1 MNCPNCGVNNS
12 DYLYKFTEFKT
23 SDYDLR
29 CTSLNYTKPNLIKC
43 ADCKLIYSEL
53 YKIDFEKLYGDVI
66 DHQYIE
72 LIPYKKLY
80 FTNTLK
86 KIQKYL
92 DKDKDVLEI
101 GSYYGVFG
109 SLVAPETKTYT
120 GIELSSH
127 AVDYAKKNY
136 NLNVYKSTIEEYLHN
151 IETVDVVLM
160 SHVIEH
166 LDDPFSNLK
175 LISEKMNEKST
186 FIFSTYNMD
195 SLIAKILGK
204 NYHWILP
211 MHKYYFTKNF
221 LKKYMESIGLRLE
234 ETITDTH
241 TTSLKYFFTKIQ
253 AILPFTKFFLNPL
266 SKISF
271 ISELNIK
278 INLGDLDLYVFKK
291 VS

>member
-1 MNCPNCGVNNS
+1 MNCPNCGVNNT

-109 SLVAPETKTYT
+109 SLVAPETKTLLEKDFKFEAQEAV
-120 GIELSSH
+120 ELKGFNGPVVPFQY
-127 AVDYAKKNY
+127 VDLKK
-136 NLNVYKSTIEEYLHN
+136 TISPEVLEG
-151 IETVDVVLM
+151 DVVDIILKQP
-160 SHVIEH
+160 
-166 LDDPFSNLK
+166 DD
-175 LISEKMNEKST
+175 I
-186 FIFSTYNMD
+186 
-195 SLIAKILGK
+195 
-204 NYHWILP
+204 
-211 MHKYYFTKNF
+211 
-221 LKKYMESIGLRLE
+221 ESI
-234 ETITDTH
+234 
-241 TTSLKYFFTKIQ
+241 
-253 AILPFTKFFLNPL
+253 
-266 SKISF
+266 
-271 ISELNIK
+271 
-278 INLGDLDLYVFKK
+278 LYV
-291 VS
+291 